1 MNTQVHRLEFAPPP
15 APKRLSAWA
24 LAVLA
29 HLLLLAALTW
39 GVQWNKDSV
48 SVDVEAELWS
58 AVPQA
63 AAPKWIEPTP
73 ELTPEPTPVPPQPE
87 PKPEPPPKP
96 RAEPEPV
103 VPPKVDIALEK
114 EKLRQKEREK
124 ERDKKEQ
131 LEREKL
137 EREKKE
143 KQERQERQERDK
155 READKKRAEEQ
166 KRQDELKKKERKE
179 AEVVAK
185 LREENLKRMTG
196 QAGVEGATGAA
207 GATGT
212 ALQASGPSPSY
223 AGRIRARI
231 KPNIVLSEEISG
243 NPVAEVEVRAAPDG
257 TIVGRKLIKSSG
269 VANWDEAVLKAIDKT
284 EILPRDTDGR
294 VPSPL
299 VISFRPK
306 D

>member
-1 MNTQVHRLEFAPPP
+1 
-15 APKRLSAWA
+15 
-24 LAVLA
+24 
-29 HLLLLAALTW
+29 
-39 GVQWNKDSV
+39 
-48 SVDVEAELWS
+48 
-58 AVPQA
+58 
-63 AAPKWIEPTP
+63 
-73 ELTPEPTPVPPQPE
+73 
-87 PKPEPPPKP
+87 
-96 RAEPEPV
+96 
-103 VPPKVDIALEK
+103 VDIALEK

-124 ERDKKEQ
+124 ERAKKEQ

-207 GATGT
+207 GATGS

-231 KPNIVLSEEISG
+231 KPNIVFSEEIAG

-299 VISFRPK
+299 LISFRPK

>member
-1 MNTQVHRLEFAPPP
+1 
-15 APKRLSAWA
+15 
-24 LAVLA
+24 
-29 HLLLLAALTW
+29 
-39 GVQWNKDSV
+39 
-48 SVDVEAELWS
+48 
-58 AVPQA
+58 
-63 AAPKWIEPTP
+63 
-73 ELTPEPTPVPPQPE
+73 
-87 PKPEPPPKP
+87 
-96 RAEPEPV
+96 
-103 VPPKVDIALEK
+103 VDIALEK
-114 EKLRQKEREK
+114 EKLRQKEREREREK

-223 AGRIRARI
+223 AGLIRARI
-231 KPNIVLSEEISG
+231 KPNIVFSEEIAG

-269 VANWDEAVLKAIDKT
+269 VTNWDEAVLKAIDKT
-284 EILPRDTDGR
+284 EVLPRDTDGR

-299 VISFRPK
+299 VISFRRK